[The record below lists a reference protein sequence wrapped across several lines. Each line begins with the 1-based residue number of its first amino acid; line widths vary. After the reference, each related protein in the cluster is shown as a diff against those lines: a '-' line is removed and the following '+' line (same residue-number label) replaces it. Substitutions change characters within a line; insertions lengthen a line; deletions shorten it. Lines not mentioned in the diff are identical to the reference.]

1 MPTIKFFHRF
11 ARSLI
16 TLSEFFLI
24 MSIKTP
30 SLTQSSYLITI
41 LYCCWCYVDFVTP
54 KDPLPYETLCV
65 NALYAITSAS
75 LVRMKTM
82 DIEAKGLF
90 DIRLTGVVSIVSIL
104 V

>member
-1 MPTIKFFHRF
+1 M
-11 ARSLI
+11 
-16 TLSEFFLI
+16 
-24 MSIKTP
+24 
-30 SLTQSSYLITI
+30 
-41 LYCCWCYVDFVTP
+41 TP